1 MNTRTTGIVASLALL
16 GSLALTSC
24 ANGDD
29 GATEEAPTDDA
40 GAATAEST
48 EPITLRVM
56 STTVVGAPEGPL
68 EERIADDFMAE
79 NPNITI
85 EFVGVAYNEYA
96 TKLTTIATGGDVPDV
111 FANGP
116 ELYTRVNDLG
126 IAADLGP
133 LLGQD
138 FLDGFAANILD
149 ESYIDDVLQYA
160 PYYSI
165 PQALIYRQDLFDAAG
180 LEAPTTWDEFVDAAK
195 TLTVDADADGTTDQ
209 WGFAMVG
216 TANGSGGSRFVPVL
230 RTFGAQE
237 MVQASDGTWASGID
251 SEGGIAALQ
260 LYGDLV
266 NTHGVV
272 PPGVLQTGYP
282 EAVNLMSSGQTA
294 MMVSGSNAIGAILAQ
309 APDLEGKLASAPL
322 PAGPDGETVT
332 VLGQL
337 GWSIAETSEH
347 KEAAAEYI
355 KFFLSKQ
362 NQIDWALTTGRL
374 PVRSDATGDAAF
386 ETPQYAGFIAAM
398 ENSIQLPP
406 VPYYPNVQLMAAE
419 AYQAVISGT
428 PAEQAAA
435 DAATKID
442 QEIANNG

>member
-1 MNTRTTGIVASLALL
+1 MTKRAAFVAASFALTGA
-16 GSLALTSC
+16 LALTSC
-24 ANGDD
+24 ASD
-29 GATEEAPTDDA
+29 GSTTSDGSPGGEPTK
-40 GAATAEST
+40 SN

-68 EERIADDFMAE
+68 EKRFADDFMAA

-126 IAADLGP
+126 IATDLGP
-133 LLGQD
+133 LLGKD
-138 FLDGFAANILD
+138 FLAGFAANILD
-149 ESYIDDVLQYA
+149 ESYIDKSLQYV

-180 LEAPTTWDEFVDAAK
+180 LKAPTKWAEFVKDAQ
-195 TLTVDADADGTTDQ
+195 TLTVDTNGDGTPNQ

-237 MVQASDGTWASGID
+237 MVKASDGKWSSGID
-251 SEGGIAALQ
+251 SAGGIAALQ

-266 NTHGVV
+266 NKYAVV

-309 APDLEGKLASAPL
+309 APTLEGKLASAPL
-322 PAGPDGETVT
+322 PAGPGGKSVT

-337 GWSIAETSEH
+337 GWSIAASSKH
-347 KEAAAEYI
+347 QAAAAEYI

-374 PVRSDATGDAAF
+374 PARSDATKDPAF
-386 ETPQYAGFIAAM
+386 EKPQYAGFIAAM
-398 ENSIQLPP
+398 KNSVQLPP
-406 VPYYPNVQLMAAE
+406 VPYYPNVQLAAAG

-428 PAEQAAA
+428 PAAQAAR
-435 DAATKID
+435 DAAKLID

>member
-1 MNTRTTGIVASLALL
+1 MKKRTTGAVACLTLL

-24 ANGDD
+24 ASSD
-29 GATEEAPTDDA
+29 GTAADST
-40 GAATAEST
+40 GAATTASN
-48 EPITLRVM
+48 EPITLKVM

-68 EERIADDFMAE
+68 EQRFADDFTAAH
-79 NPNITI
+79 PNITI

-133 LLGQD
+133 LLGDD
-138 FLDGFAANILD
+138 FLKGFAANILD
-149 ESYIDDVLQYA
+149 QSYIDDKLQYA

-165 PQALIYRQDLFDAAG
+165 PQALIYRSDLFDAAK
-180 LEAPTTWDEFVDAAK
+180 LTAPTTWDQFATDAK
-195 TLTVDADADGTTDQ
+195 TLTIDKNSDGTTDQ

-216 TANGSGGSRFVPVL
+216 TANGSGGSRFVPVM

-237 MVQASDGTWASGID
+237 MAQGSDGKWKSGINSD
-251 SEGGIAALQ
+251 GGIAALS

-266 NTHGVV
+266 NSYGAV

-309 APDLEGKLASAPL
+309 APDLKGKLASAPL
-322 PAGPDGETVT
+322 PAGPNGKSVT

-337 GWSIAETSEH
+337 GWSIAENSKH

-355 KFFLSKQ
+355 KAFLSKQ

-374 PVRSDATGDAAF
+374 PVRSDATTDATFA
-386 ETPQYAGFIAAM
+386 TPEYAGFIAAM
-398 ENSIQLPP
+398 ENSVQLPA
-406 VPYYPNVQLMAAE
+406 VPYYPNVQIIAAE

-428 PAEQAAA
+428 PAKQAAA
-435 DAATKID
+435 DAAGKID